1 MKEIAI
7 GIDIGGTNTVIGAVD
22 SRGDLLAENVIRT
35 DKYDTVEEYVD
46 KIAETIEN
54 LLNVLGKD
62 TFLIGIGI
70 GAPNVNSYTG
80 TIEFAPNLKWK
91 GNIKLDIL
99 ISKYFNVPVYL
110 LNDANAAA
118 LGEMMYGA
126 AKGMR
131 DFIVVTLGTGL
142 GSGFVSN
149 GELIVGHNGHAG
161 ELGHT
166 IVVRPNGRPCGCGRD
181 GCLEQYASATGIVK
195 TVKEMLKDK
204 NYDSILYSY
213 RDFEITSKLVYQAAQ
228 QGDILSI
235 QAFEFT
241 GKVLGLALANAVA
254 IVDPEVIILTGGV
267 SSAGDFLLKPTR
279 KSFEENLMHNYKNKV
294 RIILSKNLSAN
305 PAVLGASAIVWKNLW

>member
-22 SRGDLLAENVIRT
+22 IKGELLGEEVVRT
-35 DKYDTVEEYVD
+35 DKYELVDEYVD

-54 LLNVLGKD
+54 LLNMLGENIS
-62 TFLIGIGI
+62 LAGIGI

-80 TIEFAPNLKWK
+80 TIEFAPNLRWK
-91 GNIKLDIL
+91 GNVKLNDL

-118 LGEMMYGA
+118 VGEMIYGA

-131 DFIVVTLGTGL
+131 DFIIVTLGTGL

-149 GELIVGHNGHAG
+149 GELIIGHNGHAG

-166 IVVRPNGRPCGCGRD
+166 IVEPDGRSCGCGRN

-195 TVKEMLKDK
+195 TVKELLKNE
-204 NYDSILYSY
+204 NYDSILRAY
-213 RDFEITSKLVYQAAQ
+213 RDFEITSKLIYQAAQ
-228 QGDILSI
+228 QGDALSI

-241 GKVLGLALANAVA
+241 GKILGLALANAVA
-254 IVDPEVIILTGGV
+254 IVDPEVIILAGGL
-267 SSAGDFLLKPTR
+267 SFAGEFLLKPTR
-279 KSFEENLMHNYKNKV
+279 RSFEENLMHNYKNKV
-294 RIILSKNLSAN
+294 KIILSKISSGN
-305 PAVLGASAIVWKNLW
+305 PAVLGASAIVWKNL

>member
-7 GIDIGGTNTVIGAVD
+7 GIDIGGTNTVIAAVD
-22 SRGDLLAENVIRT
+22 ITGELLAERVIRT
-35 DKYDTVEEYVD
+35 DKYEMVEEYVD
-46 KIAETIEN
+46 NIAETIEN
-54 LLNVLGKD
+54 LLTVLGEN
-62 TFLIGIGI
+62 TSLIGIGI

-91 GNIKLDIL
+91 GNIKLDVL

-166 IVVRPNGRPCGCGRD
+166 IVRPNGRPCGCGRN

-195 TVKEMLKDK
+195 TVKDMLK
-204 NYDSILYSY
+204 NESYDSILRSY
-213 RDFEITSKLVYQAAQ
+213 KDFEITSKLIYQAAQ
-228 QGDILSI
+228 QGDALSI

-241 GKVLGLALANAVA
+241 GKILGLALANAVA
-254 IVDPEVIILTGGV
+254 IVDPEVIILAGGL
-267 SSAGDFLLKPTR
+267 SFAGEFLLKPTR

-294 RIILSKNLSAN
+294 RVILSKILAGN
-305 PAVLGASAIVWKNLW
+305 PAVLGASAIVWKNL

>member
-22 SRGDLLAENVIRT
+22 ITGELLVEDVIRT
-35 DKYDTVEEYVD
+35 DKYDLIEEYVD
-46 KIAETIEN
+46 KIAETIEK
-54 LLNVLGKD
+54 LLNTLGED
-62 TFLIGIGI
+62 ITLVGIGI

-80 TIEFAPNLKWK
+80 TIEFAPNLRWK
-91 GNIKLDIL
+91 GNIKLDTL

-126 AKGMR
+126 AKGIR

-149 GELIVGHNGHAG
+149 GELIIGHNGHAG

-166 IVVRPNGRPCGCGRD
+166 IVEPGGRPCGCGRN

-195 TVKEMLKDK
+195 TVNEMLVD
-204 NYDSILYSY
+204 NTYDSILRSY
-213 RDFEITSKLVYQAAQ
+213 RDFEITSKLIYQAAL
-228 QGDILSI
+228 QGDSLSI

-241 GKVLGLALANAVA
+241 GKILGLSLANAVA
-254 IVDPEVIILTGGV
+254 IVDPEVIILAGGL
-267 SSAGDFLLKPTR
+267 SFAGEFLLKPTR

-294 RIILSKNLSAN
+294 KIILSKIYSAN
-305 PAVLGASAIVWKNLW
+305 PAVLGASAVVWKNL